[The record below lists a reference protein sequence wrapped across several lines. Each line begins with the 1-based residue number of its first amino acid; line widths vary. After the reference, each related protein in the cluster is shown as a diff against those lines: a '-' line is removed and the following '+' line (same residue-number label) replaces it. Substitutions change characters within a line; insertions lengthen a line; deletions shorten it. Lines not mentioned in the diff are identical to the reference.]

1 MKKLCFIGILLA
13 LTPSLSFGD
22 NFRINQ
28 LVQEK
33 QRKMAELEK
42 CMGSTKGLKIAG
54 ISTLGLTAVGV
65 AGNVIEAK
73 KINEYDDKIE
83 STDKSIT
90 KTQKQI
96 EEKRSE
102 LAAKKAEAEEA
113 KNKIGTAVATVQD
126 TTNGLSNTV
135 VSGSTTNSVSDNKIA
150 AAPAVQTRTDI
161 NPVSPTAP
169 ADKIQNDLS
178 MVQYVVPGYDIIKAA
193 ENQKTDNKIAAAPA
207 VQTRTDINPVSP
219 TAPADKIQNDLN
231 SAKLNVGNTLV
242 ANTTNQKNAKDNVV
256 VQPNNSIP
264 DKMDKNIMSALPFDV
279 Q

>member
-169 ADKIQNDLS
+169 ADKIQNDL
-178 MVQYVVPGYDIIKAA
+178 
-193 ENQKTDNKIAAAPA
+193 
-207 VQTRTDINPVSP
+207 
-219 TAPADKIQNDLN
+219 N